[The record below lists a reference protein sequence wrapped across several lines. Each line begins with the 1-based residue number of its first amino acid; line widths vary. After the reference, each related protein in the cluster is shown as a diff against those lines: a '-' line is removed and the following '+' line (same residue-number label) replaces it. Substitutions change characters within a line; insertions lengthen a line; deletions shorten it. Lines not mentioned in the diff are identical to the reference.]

1 MTGGGGELARAIAAA
16 LEARG
21 YEVLSPG
28 RDELDVACSDSV
40 AAYFEEVVAL
50 RQLDLLVNNAG
61 VRRDAAF
68 ARMTEADWDA
78 VLAVNLRGAFLCSQR
93 ALKIFRKRR
102 AGHIVNIGSY
112 SALSG
117 PVGQANYSA
126 AKAGLLALTKSTAR
140 EGGRR
145 GVRANCV
152 LPGWLETGFSA
163 NVAQPVKDAA
173 LADHVLGRF
182 NDPAQAAEFVAF
194 LHQSMPAVSGQI
206 FQLDSRVGRH

>member
-1 MTGGGGELARAIAAA
+1 MTGGGGELARAIAVA
-16 LEARG
+16 LESRG

-28 RDELDVACSDSV
+28 REELDVASSDSV
-40 AAYFEEVVAL
+40 AAYFEDTVAS

-61 VRRDAAF
+61 IRRDASF
-68 ARMTEADWDA
+68 ARMTEGEWDS

-93 ALKIFRKRR
+93 ALRIFCKRR
-102 AGHIVNIGSY
+102 AGHIINIGSY

-152 LPGWLETGFSA
+152 LPGWLETAFSA
-163 NVAQPVKDAA
+163 DAPQAAKDAA
-173 LADHVLGRF
+173 LAEHALGRF

-206 FQLDSRVGRH
+206 FQLDSRVGRG